1 MVNKSTNI
9 SKTNNHFS
17 LELTEEN
24 KTKRPL
30 NMNGKLAQ
38 NGLGQGDRRG
48 VDRMIIGFT
57 TTHDISDYHHYC
69 CDFESR
75 L

>member
-1 MVNKSTNI
+1 LIASV
-9 SKTNNHFS
+9 
-17 LELTEEN
+17 
-24 KTKRPL
+24 
-30 NMNGKLAQ
+30 
-38 NGLGQGDRRG
+38 QGDRRG